1 MNINYSGS
9 KKNQKNYNSRV
20 QSSRFQNQAVRNQTN
35 GFDQSLGNIDKN
47 SSKYLDFNN
56 FQSSSNNQKL
66 ESPKFK
72 VVTISNKKKNEQ
84 IQYQNA

>member
-1 MNINYSGS
+1 MNINYSGT

-35 GFDQSLGNIDKN
+35 ELDQSLGHIDKN
-47 SSKYLDFNN
+47 STKYLDFNN
-56 FQSSSNNQKL
+56 FKNSSNNQKL

-72 VVTISNKKKNEQ
+72 VITISNKKKNEQ